1 MSAVCGPL
9 TLTLSPGGEGMATCV
24 WAVQSLFTPSP
35 LRVEG
40 WGEGAT
46 TPIAQHSHTE
56 RTA

>member
-1 MSAVCGPL
+1 MSAL

-24 WAVQSLFTPSP
+24 RAVQLRFTPSP
-35 LRVEG
+35 LRGEG